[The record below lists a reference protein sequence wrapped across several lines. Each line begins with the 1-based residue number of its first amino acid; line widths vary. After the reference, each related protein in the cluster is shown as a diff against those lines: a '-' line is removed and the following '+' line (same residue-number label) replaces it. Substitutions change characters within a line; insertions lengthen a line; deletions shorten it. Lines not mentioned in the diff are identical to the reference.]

1 MEFMLVV
8 VAAVSLALAAIM
20 STVAWRLL
28 RDTKVRTRNRAEAL
42 VALLHAGEKPAPKPA
57 PDPTWTPATAVKMP
71 STGDL
76 DQHALPDEPGE
87 PIANARQG
95 EHSTPVAARLPLTDS
110 ESDSALAAEP
120 VTPRAI
126 PGAEPQP
133 AASSKTD
140 VRSKAGARPS
150 SPIADAPLRSAPIR
164 RMEDESAID
173 AWDSADVGRGL
184 NRTSAVEPSLA
195 DAMFASD
202 EPRQMSIGRWV
213 GLASAAL
220 VILIGAGTVYALNS
234 GTWLSSVTGSW
245 DRTSRAAASAQQPLE
260 LLSLGHARTRA
271 ARSWSRASSRTR
283 PTVRRLQ
290 RRRRRQSICSTRRA
304 VSSRTDAPALDVAS
318 LGPGDES
325 PFVVKVPHDRE
336 RRAGTASASVSRTAA
351 SSPTS
356 IGVARLLPARWRT
369 RPIDSGAPVV
379 TPVGPRRVGRMN
391 AWP

>member
-57 PDPTWTPATAVKMP
+57 PDPTWTPATAVKTP
-71 STGDL
+71 STGGP

-110 ESDSALAAEP
+110 ESDSALAVQP

-213 GLASAAL
+213 GLAAAAL

-260 LLSLGHARTRA
+260 LLSLRHTTDETGAFVVTGLVQNPAEGATMKGVVATVYLFDLQGRYFANGRAR
-271 ARSWSRASSRTR
+271 
-283 PTVRRLQ
+283 
-290 RRRRRQSICSTRRA
+290 
-304 VSSRTDAPALDVAS
+304 LDVPA
-318 LGPGDES
+318 LGPGEES
-325 PFVVKVPHDRE
+325 PFVVKIPQSAGVGRYRVGFRLDDGGVVAHVDR
-336 RRAGTASASVSRTAA
+336 RGQTPAGTSGDT
-351 SSPTS
+351 TD
-356 IGVARLLPARWRT
+356 
-369 RPIDSGAPVV
+369 DSGASVA
-379 TPVGPRRVGRMN
+379 TPAATPRRSEG
-391 AWP
+391 